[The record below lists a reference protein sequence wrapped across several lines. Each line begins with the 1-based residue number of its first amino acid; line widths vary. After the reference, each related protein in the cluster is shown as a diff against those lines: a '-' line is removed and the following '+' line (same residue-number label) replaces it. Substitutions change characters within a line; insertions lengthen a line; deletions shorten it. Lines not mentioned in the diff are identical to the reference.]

1 MEVRQEDT
9 ELDLETMHRPDMQWF
24 VVHTLTGQEAK
35 AQKFLKTQI
44 RSAEMAGLIGDVRM
58 PTEKV
63 TETKNGKKRTIKKK
77 IFPGYVLVEMAL
89 YDESGVIDKSNG
101 KRTVVERTWQFLR
114 ETPGVIGSWL
124 TQRPLPLT
132 QSEVDAILSD
142 KPAEG
147 EEKPRPKVTFNVD
160 DTVKIN
166 EGAFM
171 GLKGLVSM
179 VDPDKGKLKVE
190 VSVFSRKVPVDVD
203 YWQVEKVA
211 VEEMDNETPAS

>member
-1 MEVRQEDT
+1 MEEYI
-9 ELDLETMHRPDMQWF
+9 
-24 VVHTLTGQEAK
+24 GQC
-35 AQKFLKTQI
+35 
-44 RSAEMAGLIGDVRM
+44 LIPM
-58 PTEKV
+58 EKV

-89 YDESGVIDKSNG
+89 YDESGAVDKSNG

-132 QSEVDAILSD
+132 QAEVDAILSD
-142 KPAEG
+142 KPVDG

-171 GLKGLVSM
+171 GLTGLVSM

-203 YWQVEKVA
+203 YWQVEKVS
-211 VEEMDNETPAS
+211 VEDMVSMEPAS